1 MREIRKKYLF
11 SIFMCIL
18 VFLTV
23 ACKKEETATNQHEA
37 QASLTTRLETI
48 ADNNSFTIESEQEE
62 VTLQLKDTGWES
74 PELKEVD
81 AVSIETLISN
91 LMSVQGTEIKKT
103 KDIEKFFEQP
113 DTIFN
118 WTSEK
123 AKHSVAFVSNEKGDW
138 AKAIDEEVYYQ
149 VSSVTDD
156 IKTFDFVY
164 IQPSI
169 KIGIDDPN
177 RIEIHAEDQSV
188 VLTTKTN
195 MNAVEASPF
204 ISGWFL
210 NGSYQ
215 TEFSVEYQKMEGF
228 YHTLTNLK
236 GTKAEELITEENASM
251 ILLLKNNK
259 QEEKLFV
266 KQLDEEKNYYMTVN
280 SDQETYK
287 VPAELIDQFIFDPLT
302 ITDNFIAILP
312 LSAIQSIEIQQ
323 KDKTTQITA
332 KHKLTSDD
340 KDETTIQSTFYA
352 DEEELPETTFR
363 KTYQYLASL
372 SYDSVLSEDEKEFI
386 KEEEEIKIM
395 YGYLNNGKEEQ
406 ETIRF
411 IPIADS
417 EYYVVEK
424 NGVSEFK
431 ASKENVQTALDEL
444 EKVIN

>member
-1 MREIRKKYLF
+1 MRGIRKKYLF

-23 ACKKEETATNQHEA
+23 ACKKEETATSQHEA

-81 AVSIETLISN
+81 AESIETLVSN
-91 LMSVQGTEIKKT
+91 LMSVQGTEVKKT
-103 KDIEKFFEQP
+103 KNIEKFFEQP

-123 AKHSVAFVSNEKGDW
+123 AKHSVAFVSNEQGDW
-138 AKAIDEEVYYQ
+138 AKVIDEEIYYQ

-188 VLTTKTN
+188 VLTTETS

-228 YHTLTNLK
+228 YHTLTDLK
-236 GTKAEELITEENASM
+236 GTKTEELITEEDASM

-266 KQLDEEKNYYMTVN
+266 KQLGEEKSYYMTVN
-280 SDQETYK
+280 SDQQTYK
-287 VPAELIDQFIFDPLT
+287 VPAALIDQFIFDPLT

-312 LSAIQSIEIQQ
+312 LSAIQTIEIQQ

-332 KHKLTSDD
+332 KHKLTADS
-340 KDETTIQSTFYA
+340 KDETTIQSTFYVA
-352 DEEELPETTFR
+352 EEELPETTFR

-372 SYDSVLSEDEKEFI
+372 SYDSVLKEDEKTAVT
-386 KEEEEIKIM
+386 EEDEIKIT
-395 YGYLNNGKEEQ
+395 YVYLNDGKEEK
-406 ETIRF
+406 EIIRF
-411 IPIADS
+411 MPIIESD
-417 EYYVVEK
+417 YYAVEK
-424 NGVSEFK
+424 NDIFEFK
-431 ASKENVQTALDEL
+431 TSKENVQTVLNEL